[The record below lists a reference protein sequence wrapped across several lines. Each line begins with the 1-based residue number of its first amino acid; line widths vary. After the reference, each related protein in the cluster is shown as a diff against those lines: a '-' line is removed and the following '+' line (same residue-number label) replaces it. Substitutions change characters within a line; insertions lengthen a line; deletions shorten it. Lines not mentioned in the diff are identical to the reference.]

1 MNQLIFIQ
9 LKQFKITNSFTKSLQ
24 LKIAILSYY
33 MSIFMAGYK
42 YVENKIIRQFILY
55 YTLYNT
61 ALKEL
66 IEN

>member
-1 MNQLIFIQ
+1 
-9 LKQFKITNSFTKSLQ
+9 
-24 LKIAILSYY
+24 

-61 ALKEL
+61 ALREL